1 MKIILIGFM
10 GSGKTTVASILAKK
24 LNLEVIE
31 MDDLIIKKSG
41 KSINQIFNQDG
52 EERFREMEIEVSKS
66 LMSKDECIISS
77 GGGIVMNKIN
87 IDFLR
92 KNGKIVFLKKSFS
105 EIIEHTKL
113 TMQEQM
119 IKERAKSMVAGQM
132 IDQLN
137 QEIPETLQTE
147 ENLEQTEASS
157 TPAIIEKNAP

>member
-1 MKIILIGFM
+1 MKLVRETNKTKERLVYVFVTILVIMVLIVWGFQLQKM
-10 GSGKTTVASILAKK
+10 FRESAEFAEKDHYSQIQQGMDLAKS
-24 LNLEVIE
+24 LE
-31 MDDLIIKKSG
+31 D
-41 KSINQIFNQDG
+41 SIPGQ
-52 EERFREMEIEVSKS
+52 
-66 LMSKDECIISS
+66 
-77 GGGIVMNKIN
+77 
-87 IDFLR
+87 
-92 KNGKIVFLKKSFS
+92 KKSFS

>member
-1 MKIILIGFM
+1 MVLIVWGFQLQKM
-10 GSGKTTVASILAKK
+10 FRESAEFAEKDHYSQIQQGMDLAKS
-24 LNLEVIE
+24 LE
-31 MDDLIIKKSG
+31 D
-41 KSINQIFNQDG
+41 SIPGQ
-52 EERFREMEIEVSKS
+52 
-66 LMSKDECIISS
+66 
-77 GGGIVMNKIN
+77 
-87 IDFLR
+87 
-92 KNGKIVFLKKSFS
+92 KKSFS

-157 TPAIIEKNAP
+157 TPGIIEKNAP